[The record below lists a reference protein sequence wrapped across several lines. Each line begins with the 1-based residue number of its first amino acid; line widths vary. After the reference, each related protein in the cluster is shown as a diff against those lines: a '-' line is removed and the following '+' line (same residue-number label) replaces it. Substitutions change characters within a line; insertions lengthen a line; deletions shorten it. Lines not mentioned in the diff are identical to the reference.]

1 MRKRVWIMQ
10 DIINLFKVEQ
20 VVVWQFLVSIGLA
33 ILLGLTIAYV
43 YKWTHKGLNYESS
56 FISTLALLAPIVTLV
71 MFFIQGDLVL
81 SLGLVGS
88 LSIIRFRTPI
98 KDTKDMVFLFWTIA
112 TGLGIGTLNWT
123 LTIVAVII
131 LSILMVLFSKIRYGR
146 KKHHAYILM
155 ISGHQTFDKEI
166 IDSWKEKNIMHIQ
179 LRSHEMMHNR
189 YEIVYELSFN
199 QKYYEDI
206 QALVNTLYD
215 LENIDKIS
223 LLSPQLDLP
232 M

>member
-1 MRKRVWIMQ
+1 M
-10 DIINLFKVEQ
+10 E
-20 VVVWQFLVSIGLA
+20 G
-33 ILLGLTIAYV
+33 
-43 YKWTHKGLNYESS
+43 
-56 FISTLALLAPIVTLV
+56 
-71 MFFIQGDLVL
+71 
-81 SLGLVGS
+81 
-88 LSIIRFRTPI
+88 
-98 KDTKDMVFLFWTIA
+98 
-112 TGLGIGTLNWT
+112 
-123 LTIVAVII
+123 
-131 LSILMVLFSKIRYGR
+131 
-146 KKHHAYILM
+146 
-155 ISGHQTFDKEI
+155 
-166 IDSWKEKNIMHIQ
+166 KNIMHIQ